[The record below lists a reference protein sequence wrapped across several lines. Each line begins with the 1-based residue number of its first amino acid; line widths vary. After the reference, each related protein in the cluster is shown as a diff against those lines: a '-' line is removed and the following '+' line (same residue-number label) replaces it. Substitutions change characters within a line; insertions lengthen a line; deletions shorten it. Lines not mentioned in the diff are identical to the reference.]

1 LTYSTQ
7 TELSTLYS
15 FSRIVVTT
23 SYTSTATHESSVL
36 VSDDPEETDCSPSVI
51 TETQTALITVT
62 VSPLPS
68 SASGDGYVTVTG
80 EPSTLTDINT
90 DTTYLDEPTVIT
102 VSGTP
107 STVTDV
113 QTDVSYTS
121 SLPDVT
127 VSGNPLTITDVWT
140 DISVTD
146 GPSDVTVSGNPST
159 VTDVDTSY
167 SVTGSSVVTVIISD
181 LWESQP
187 PTTITST
194 ATTYVTATVVESTP
208 SETVTEYY
216 PSPAESESMTTYYTS
231 EAKGGAFSHTSQS
244 ITATLV
250 IDPPFPS
257 NGTVTYPSGT
267 VTNVPGP
274 TTPVVVSGASSK
286 PEPRGWTG
294 GNGSSG
300 LTCTVMLI
308 AAIMLML

>member
-1 LTYSTQ
+1 M
-7 TELSTLYS
+7 
-15 FSRIVVTT
+15 TT
-23 SYTSTATHESSVL
+23 TYTSTATHETSIL

-62 VSPLPS
+62 VSPLPT
-68 SASGDGYVTVTG
+68 SASRDGYVTVTG
-80 EPSTLTDINT
+80 EPSTLTDVDT

-102 VSGTP
+102 VSGIP

-127 VSGNPLTITDVWT
+127 VSGNLSTMTDVQT
-140 DISVTD
+140 DISVTE
-146 GPSDVTVSGNPST
+146 GPSDVTVPGNPST
-159 VTDVDTSY
+159 VTDMDTSY
-167 SVTGSSVVTVIISD
+167 SVTGSSVVTVVISD
-181 LWESQP
+181 LWESQS

-194 ATTYVTATVVESTP
+194 ATTHVTATVVESTLV
-208 SETVTEYY
+208 ETVTDYY

-231 EAKGGAFSHTSQS
+231 SAKGGAFSHTSQS
-244 ITATLV
+244 ITVTVV

-257 NGTVTYPSGT
+257 NGTTVTYPSGT

-274 TTPVVVSGASSK
+274 TTPVVVSGGPGK

-308 AAIMLML
+308 VAIMLML